1 MSEWQVSL
9 IFQDSKSN
17 KFWRARCLG
26 NNLEVNFGRIGSQ
39 GQSQAK
45 RYDSPED
52 AAAELQKQAREK
64 YKKGYVDGDGGPSET
79 AAPSAAATEA
89 APATPAA
96 SQCTL
101 VLTLGERRLELRLSV
116 DGNALH
122 THGVEHYPDDAAAEA
137 AFAQVRAALE
147 ADGYRP
153 Q

>member
-17 KFWRARCLG
+17 KFWRARCIG

-45 RYDSPED
+45 RYESPED
-52 AAAELQKQAREK
+52 ATRELEKQAREK

-79 AAPSAAATEA
+79 AASSPSPE
-89 APATPAA
+89 PASTPPAA

-101 VLTLGERRLELRLSV
+101 VLTLGERRLELCLRV
-116 DGNALH
+116 EGNALH
-122 THGVEHYPDDAAAEA
+122 THGVEHYPDASAAEA
-137 AFAQVRAALE
+137 AFAQIRAALE
-147 ADGYRP
+147 AEGYRP

>member
-17 KFWRARCLG
+17 KFWRARCIG

-45 RYDSPED
+45 RYESPED
-52 AAAELQKQAREK
+52 ATRELEKQAREK
-64 YKKGYVDGDGGPSET
+64 YKKGYVDGDGGPSE
-79 AAPSAAATEA
+79 AAASSASTE
-89 APATPAA
+89 PASTPPAA

-101 VLTLGERRLELRLSV
+101 VLMLGERRLELRLSV
-116 DGNALH
+116 EGNALH
-122 THGVEHYPDDAAAEA
+122 THGVEHYPDASAAEA

-147 ADGYRP
+147 AEGYRP

>member
-17 KFWRARCLG
+17 KFWRARCIG

-52 AAAELQKQAREK
+52 ATRELEKQAREK
-64 YKKGYVDGDGGPSET
+64 YKKGYVDGDGGPSE
-79 AAPSAAATEA
+79 AAASSASTE
-89 APATPAA
+89 PASTPPAA

-101 VLTLGERRLELRLSV
+101 VLMLGERRLELRLSV
-116 DGNALH
+116 EGNALH
-122 THGVEHYPDDAAAEA
+122 THGVEHYPDASAAEA

-147 ADGYRP
+147 AEGYRP

>member
-17 KFWRARCLG
+17 KFWRARCIG

-52 AAAELQKQAREK
+52 ATRELEKQAREK

-79 AAPSAAATEA
+79 AASSAVTESSSTA
-89 APATPAA
+89 PAA

-101 VLTLGERRLELRLSV
+101 VLMLGDRRLELRLSV
-116 DGNALH
+116 EGNALH
-122 THGVEHYPDDAAAEA
+122 THGVEHYPDAPAAEA
-137 AFAQVRAALE
+137 AFAQIRAALE
-147 ADGYRP
+147 AEGYRP

>member
-79 AAPSAAATEA
+79 AAPSPSPES
-89 APATPAA
+89 APTPPAA

-122 THGVEHYPDDAAAEA
+122 THGVEHYPDASAAEA

>member
-17 KFWRARCLG
+17 KFWRARCIG

-52 AAAELQKQAREK
+52 ATRELEKQAREK
-64 YKKGYVDGDGGPSET
+64 YKKGYVDGDDGPSET
-79 AAPSAAATEA
+79 AASSAVTEPSST
-89 APATPAA
+89 APVP

-101 VLTLGERRLELRLSV
+101 VLMLGERRLELRLSV
-116 DGNALH
+116 EGNALH
-122 THGVEHYPDDAAAEA
+122 THGVEHYPDASAAEA

-147 ADGYRP
+147 AEGYRP

>member
-79 AAPSAAATEA
+79 AAPSPSPESSSTS
-89 APATPAA
+89 PAA
-96 SQCTL
+96 SQCSR
-101 VLTLGERRLELRLSV
+101 VLTLGERRLDLRLSV

-122 THGVEHYPDDAAAEA
+122 THGAEHYPDASAAEA

>member
-17 KFWRARCLG
+17 KFWRGRCLG

-52 AAAELQKQAREK
+52 AAHEMEKQAREK
-64 YKKGYVDGDGGPSET
+64 YKKGYVDGDGGPSAT
-79 AAPSAAATEA
+79 VATSAATEP
-89 APATPAA
+89 APAPPA
-96 SQCTL
+96 SQQCAL
-101 VLTLGERRLELRLSV
+101 ILTLGERRLELRLNV
-116 DGNALH
+116 EGNALH
-122 THGVEHYPDDAAAEA
+122 THSVEHYADADAASA
-137 AFAQVRAALE
+137 ALAQIRAALE
-147 ADGYRP
+147 AEGYRP

>member
-52 AAAELQKQAREK
+52 AAREMEKQAREK
-64 YKKGYVDGDGGPSET
+64 HKKGYVDGDGDPVAPPAT
-79 AAPSAAATEA
+79 AAAPEPAPAPPAAT
-89 APATPAA
+89 
-96 SQCTL
+96 QCTL
-101 VLTLGERRLELRLSV
+101 VLTLGERRLELRLNV
-116 DGNALH
+116 EGNALH
-122 THGVEHYPDDAAAEA
+122 THSVEHYAHADAAHA
-137 AFAQVRAALE
+137 AFAQIRAALE
-147 ADGYRP
+147 AEGYRP

>member
-9 IFQDSKSN
+9 MFQDDKSN
-17 KFWRARCLG
+17 KFWRARCVG

-39 GQSQAK
+39 GQTQAK

-52 AAAELQKQAREK
+52 AARERDKQAREK
-64 YKKGYVDGDGGPSET
+64 YKKGYVDGDGGPSTAT
-79 AAPSAAATEA
+79 AAPAPTAPAA
-89 APATPAA
+89 ATPAA

-101 VLTLGERRLELRLSV
+101 VLTLGDRRLELRLSV
-116 DGNALH
+116 EGNALH
-122 THGVEHYPDDAAAEA
+122 THGIEHYPEASAAEA

-147 ADGYRP
+147 AEGYRP

>member
-17 KFWRARCLG
+17 KFWRARCIG

-52 AAAELQKQAREK
+52 ATRELEKQAREK

-79 AAPSAAATEA
+79 AASSAVTEPSPTA
-89 APATPAA
+89 PAA

-116 DGNALH
+116 EGNALH
-122 THGVEHYPDDAAAEA
+122 THGVEHYPDASAAEA

-147 ADGYRP
+147 AEGYRP

>member
-17 KFWRARCLG
+17 KFWRARCIG

-52 AAAELQKQAREK
+52 ATRELEKQAREK
-64 YKKGYVDGDGGPSET
+64 HKKGYVDGDGGPSEM
-79 AAPSAAATEA
+79 AASSAVTEPSST
-89 APATPAA
+89 APAP

-101 VLTLGERRLELRLSV
+101 VLMLGERRLELRLSV
-116 DGNALH
+116 EGNALH
-122 THGVEHYPDDAAAEA
+122 THGVEHYPDASAAEA

-147 ADGYRP
+147 AEGYRP

>member
-64 YKKGYVDGDGGPSET
+64 YKKGYVDGEGGPNESS
-79 AAPSAAATEA
+79 APSAAATES
-89 APATPAA
+89 APTPPAA

-116 DGNALH
+116 EGNALH
-122 THGVEHYPDDAAAEA
+122 THGVEHYPDASAAEA

-147 ADGYRP
+147 AEGYRP

>member
-17 KFWRARCLG
+17 KFWRARCIG

-52 AAAELQKQAREK
+52 ATRELEKQAREK

-79 AAPSAAATEA
+79 AASSAVTEPSSAA
-89 APATPAA
+89 PAA

-101 VLTLGERRLELRLSV
+101 VLMLSERRLELRLSV
-116 DGNALH
+116 EGNTLH
-122 THGVEHYPDDAAAEA
+122 THGVEHYPDASAAEA

-147 ADGYRP
+147 AEGYRP

>member
-45 RYDSPED
+45 RYDSPAD
-52 AAAELQKQAREK
+52 AARELEKQAREK
-64 YKKGYVDGDGGPSET
+64 YKKGYVDGDGGPSAAT
-79 AAPSAAATEA
+79 AAP
-89 APATPAA
+89 APAVPASATPAA
-96 SQCTL
+96 SQCAL
-101 VLTLGERRLELRLSV
+101 VLTLGDRRLELRLSV
-116 DGNALH
+116 EGNALH
-122 THGVEHYPDDAAAEA
+122 THGVEHYPDASAAEA

-147 ADGYRP
+147 AEGYRP

>member
-17 KFWRARCLG
+17 KFWRARCIG

-52 AAAELQKQAREK
+52 ATRELEKQAREK

-79 AAPSAAATEA
+79 AASSAVTEPSST
-89 APATPAA
+89 APDA

-116 DGNALH
+116 EGNALH
-122 THGVEHYPDDAAAEA
+122 THGVEHYPDASAAEA
-137 AFAQVRAALE
+137 AFAQIRAALE
-147 ADGYRP
+147 AAGYRP

>member
-17 KFWRARCLG
+17 KFWRARCIG

-45 RYDSPED
+45 RYESPED
-52 AAAELQKQAREK
+52 ATRELEKQAREK

-79 AAPSAAATEA
+79 AASSAVTESSSTA
-89 APATPAA
+89 PAA

-101 VLTLGERRLELRLSV
+101 VLMLGERRLELRLSV
-116 DGNALH
+116 EGNALH
-122 THGVEHYPDDAAAEA
+122 THGVEHYPDASAAEA

-147 ADGYRP
+147 AEGYRP

>member
-17 KFWRARCLG
+17 KFWRARCIG

-52 AAAELQKQAREK
+52 ATRELEKQAREK

-79 AAPSAAATEA
+79 AAPSAVSEPSPT
-89 APATPAA
+89 APAP

-101 VLTLGERRLELRLSV
+101 VLMLGERRLELRLSV
-116 DGNALH
+116 EGNALH
-122 THGVEHYPDDAAAEA
+122 THGVEHYPDASAAEA

-147 ADGYRP
+147 AEGYRP

>member
-17 KFWRARCLG
+17 KFWRARCIG

-52 AAAELQKQAREK
+52 AARELEKQAREK

-79 AAPSAAATEA
+79 VASSASTEPSSTA
-89 APATPAA
+89 PAA

-101 VLTLGERRLELRLSV
+101 VLMLGERRLELRLSV
-116 DGNALH
+116 EGNALH
-122 THGVEHYPDDAAAEA
+122 THGVEHYPDASAAEA

-147 ADGYRP
+147 AEVYRP

>member
-9 IFQDSKSN
+9 IFQDDKSN
-17 KFWRARCLG
+17 KFWRARCVG

-39 GQSQAK
+39 GQTQAK

-52 AAAELQKQAREK
+52 AARERDKQAREK
-64 YKKGYVDGDGGPSET
+64 YKKGYVDGDGGPSTAT
-79 AAPSAAATEA
+79 AAPAPTAPAA
-89 APATPAA
+89 ATPAA

-101 VLTLGERRLELRLSV
+101 VLTLGDRRLELRLSV
-116 DGNALH
+116 EGNALH
-122 THGVEHYPDDAAAEA
+122 THGIEHYPDASAAEA

-147 ADGYRP
+147 AEGYRV

>member
-52 AAAELQKQAREK
+52 AAREMEKQAREK
-64 YKKGYVDGDGGPSET
+64 HKKGYVDGDGGPGAPPAT
-79 AAPSAAATEA
+79 AAAPEPAPPPPAAT
-89 APATPAA
+89 
-96 SQCTL
+96 QCTL
-101 VLTLGERRLELRLSV
+101 VLTLGERRLELRLNV
-116 DGNALH
+116 EGNALH
-122 THGVEHYPDDAAAEA
+122 THSVEHYAHADAAHA
-137 AFAQVRAALE
+137 AFAQIRAALE
-147 ADGYRP
+147 AEGYRP

>member
-26 NNLEVNFGRIGSQ
+26 NSLEVNFGRIGAQ

-52 AAAELQKQAREK
+52 AARELEKQAREK

-79 AAPSAAATEA
+79 SASTASTAPAS
-89 APATPAA
+89 ATPAA
-96 SQCTL
+96 PQQCTL
-101 VLTLGERRLELRLSV
+101 VLALGERRLELRLSV
-116 DGNALH
+116 EGNALH
-122 THGVEHYPDDAAAEA
+122 THGVEHYPDASAAEA
-137 AFAQVRAALE
+137 ALAQVRAALE
-147 ADGYRP
+147 AEGYRP

>member
-9 IFQDSKSN
+9 MFQDDKSN
-17 KFWRARCLG
+17 KFWRARCVG

-39 GQSQAK
+39 GQTQAK

-52 AAAELQKQAREK
+52 AARELEKQAREK
-64 YKKGYVDGDGGPSET
+64 YKKGYVDGDGGPSATT
-79 AAPSAAATEA
+79 AAPAPPAPAAAT
-89 APATPAA
+89 PTA

-116 DGNALH
+116 EGNALH
-122 THGVEHYPDDAAAEA
+122 THGMEHYPDASAAEA
-137 AFAQVRAALE
+137 AFAQVRAALAAE
-147 ADGYRP
+147 GYRP

>member
-17 KFWRARCLG
+17 KFWRARCIG

-39 GQSQAK
+39 GQTQAK

-52 AAAELQKQAREK
+52 ATRELEKQAREK

-79 AAPSAAATEA
+79 ATSSASTE
-89 APATPAA
+89 PASTTPVA

-116 DGNALH
+116 EGNALH
-122 THGVEHYPDDAAAEA
+122 THGVEHYPDASAAEA

-147 ADGYRP
+147 AEGYRP

>member
-17 KFWRARCLG
+17 KFWRARCIG

-52 AAAELQKQAREK
+52 ATRELEKQAREK

-79 AAPSAAATEA
+79 AASSASTE
-89 APATPAA
+89 PASTPPAA

-101 VLTLGERRLELRLSV
+101 VLMLGERRLELRLSV
-116 DGNALH
+116 EGNALH
-122 THGVEHYPDDAAAEA
+122 THGVEHYPDASAAEA

-147 ADGYRP
+147 AEGYRP

>member
-17 KFWRARCLG
+17 KFWRARCIG

-45 RYDSPED
+45 RYESPED
-52 AAAELQKQAREK
+52 ATRELEKQAREK

-79 AAPSAAATEA
+79 AAPSAVSEPSSTAL
-89 APATPAA
+89 AA

-101 VLTLGERRLELRLSV
+101 VLMLGERRLELRLSV
-116 DGNALH
+116 EGNALH
-122 THGVEHYPDDAAAEA
+122 THGVEHYPDASAAEA

-147 ADGYRP
+147 AEGYRP

>member
-17 KFWRARCLG
+17 KFWRARCIG

-52 AAAELQKQAREK
+52 ATRELEKQAREK

-79 AAPSAAATEA
+79 AASPGSTDAAS
-89 APATPAA
+89 ATPAA

-101 VLTLGERRLELRLSV
+101 VLMLGERRLELRLSV
-116 DGNALH
+116 EGNALH
-122 THGVEHYPDDAAAEA
+122 THGVEHYPDASAAEA

-147 ADGYRP
+147 AEGYRP